1 MTRTNR
7 TAGSLSYFFIHTYH
21 PGCKKDISE
30 IYSSI
35 TSWGGLTNIVY
46 TQILNQLT
54 TLMDNLMKLSLKH
67 FLPWTTQPEATRETL
82 NQSHFQYKGSG
93 TPKDRLAA
101 VFSREV

>member
-1 MTRTNR
+1 
-7 TAGSLSYFFIHTYH
+7 
-21 PGCKKDISE
+21 
-30 IYSSI
+30 
-35 TSWGGLTNIVY
+35 
-46 TQILNQLT
+46 
-54 TLMDNLMKLSLKH
+54 MDNLMKLSLKH